1 IGQNVACDKDFDETK
16 VTDCLERAGFEE
28 RLKKM
33 PEGINTSI
41 YQMNDK
47 GVEISGGEAQK
58 IAIARALYKNAP
70 FVILDEPT
78 SALDPV
84 AEYEIYQHFDK
95 MVQDKTSIYISHRMS
110 SCRFCDNILVFDE
123 GQIIERG
130 SHENLM
136 KQKGLYSQLWN
147 AQAQYYNV

>member
-1 IGQNVACDKDFDETK
+1 MQKNVASGTDYDEAK
-16 VTDCLERAGFEE
+16 VIDCLERSGFGE
-28 RLKKM
+28 RLKKL
-33 PEGINTSI
+33 PGGVRTNI
-41 YQMNDK
+41 YQQEDK

-58 IAIARALYKNAP
+58 IAIARALYKDAP

-123 GQIIERG
+123 GQIVERG
-130 SHENLM
+130 SHEQLI
-136 KQKGLYSQLWN
+136 KEGGLYSELWN
-147 AQAQYYNV
+147 AQAQYYA